1 MILALTGPTGTGK
14 SELAIALAS
23 ALSGEIVNA
32 DAFQVYEGLTIA
44 TAAPSEKMKQEAR
57 HHLYAYVPLNEGY
70 DIHRY
75 QKDCRGA
82 IADILSRGK
91 TPILV
96 GGSGLYL
103 RSALYDYDLTLDVS
117 SVDMTS
123 YEGLSDEDL
132 HAELR
137 KLDPPEAAKIP
148 YQNRRRVYR
157 ALQICLAAKMSKTA
171 FLAAQK
177 HEPIAPTRFFAL
189 TKERSEL
196 YPLLDE
202 RVERMFASGLLEE
215 TLPLIQKYGMEAPA
229 FRAIGVKELFPYL
242 EGTLSLEETKRL
254 IQEDTRHYAKR
265 QETFF
270 RHQFPLEYVSGLAD
284 LLEKVTL

>member
-1 MILALTGPTGTGK
+1 
-14 SELAIALAS
+14 
-23 ALSGEIVNA
+23 
-32 DAFQVYEGLTIA
+32 
-44 TAAPSEKMKQEAR
+44 MKAEVP
-57 HHLYAYVPLNEGY
+57 HHLYAYVPLTEGY

-75 QKDCRGA
+75 QKDCRAA
-82 IADILSRGK
+82 IAGILSRGK

-117 SVDMTS
+117 SADMAS
-123 YEGLSDEDL
+123 YEGLSDEAL
-132 HAELR
+132 HEELR

-157 ALQICLAAKMSKTA
+157 ALQICRAAKTSKTA
-171 FLAAQK
+171 LLAAQK

-189 TKERSEL
+189 SKERSEL
-196 YPLLDE
+196 YPLLDA
-202 RVERMFASGLLEE
+202 RVESMFASGLLEE
-215 TLPLIQKYGMEAPA
+215 TLPLIQKYGMGAPA

-242 EGTLSLEETKRL
+242 EGTLSLEEAKRL

-270 RHQFPLEYVSGLAD
+270 RHQFPLEYVSGLAE
-284 LLEKVTL
+284 LLEEVTS